1 MLLDYAYKAALV
13 VLILVS
19 MWAVLSKKIHDKA
32 VLITGL
38 AFVCFASIAMLTQ
51 SLTNFYASV
60 NATKIFVIGAS
71 IFATRCFYIKFIAI
85 KFKRFIRSKKVN
97 D

>member
-1 MLLDYAYKAALV
+1 MLLDYAYRAALV

-60 NATKIFVIGAS
+60 HATKIFVIGAS
-71 IFATRCFYIKFIAI
+71 IFAVRCFYIKFMKCKI
-85 KFKRFIRSKKVN
+85 KRYLRSKKA
-97 D
+97 DD